1 MVVCIRCNCG
11 VGNCLQLCF
20 NLFNYSTT
28 KDMMAATTF
37 TCALL
42 RHHRLLSVKRSVQ
55 KRWLTSQP
63 AAVVVDVGEIAQRLG
78 VRLTS
83 CEKEL
88 LKKRLDINN
97 DGIVTQSDITAAGQ
111 RALEHRTTREL
122 CLQVIEEPT
131 TPIASIGKRV
141 IRLMESVGLAL
152 FSIVG
157 TQVAG
162 DAGFNIVG
170 CTLVG
175 CIAGL
180 GGRTIN
186 NLLYGNSAPLLRQL
200 PGVFWARQPHY
211 LAVTIGSSLAMFF
224 AWPKYCEYMS
234 AHYLEEVIG
243 KDKLEDDGSVGESA
257 FVAACK
263 RSEEFLNTIQIAL
276 LPKLNAKELSEIT
289 PKELFRRID
298 LDGSGTVD
306 GNELKTLVQERVRNS
321 WEMYAI
327 DTIAL
332 ASISVAGV
340 HGAVG
345 MGLHPLVAAVSGVT
359 SSLGGVMRDIICG
372 RDIAAAS
379 QSYAFATGCGSA
391 VYVLTRE
398 LALRGIPLL
407 AITRIALS
415 MGTTISLRY
424 WEFVRGESLL
434 SPMHAKAKK

>member
-1 MVVCIRCNCG
+1 
-11 VGNCLQLCF
+11 
-20 NLFNYSTT
+20 
-28 KDMMAATTF
+28 MASTF
-37 TCALL
+37 TFAL
-42 RHHRLLSVKRSVQ
+42 RQRFSSVSTANIKRSVQ
-55 KRWLTSQP
+55 KRCLTSHP
-63 AAVVVDVGEIAQRLG
+63 RTVTAEDPVDVGEYAQKLG

-88 LKKRLDINN
+88 LKKRLDTNN
-97 DGIVTQSDITAAGQ
+97 DGIVTQSDFTAAGQ
-111 RALEHRTTREL
+111 RALEHRTAREF

-131 TPIASIGKRV
+131 TPIASIGKRL
-141 IRLMESVGLAL
+141 IRVMDSVAVAL
-152 FSIVG
+152 FSVVG

-175 CIAGL
+175 CIGGL

-200 PGVFWARQPHY
+200 PGVFWTRQPHY
-211 LAVTIGSSLAMFF
+211 LAVAIGSSLAMFF
-224 AWPKYCEYMS
+224 AWPKYCDYMS
-234 AHYLEEVIG
+234 THYLEEVIG
-243 KDKLEDDGSVGESA
+243 KDKLESDGSIGEKA
-257 FVAACK
+257 FVESCE
-263 RSEEFLNTIQIAL
+263 RGEEFLKTIQIAL
-276 LPKLNAKELSEIT
+276 LPKFKGKDLNELT
-289 PKELFRRID
+289 PTQLFRQID

-306 GNELKTLVQERVRNS
+306 AHELKMLVQERVRNS
-321 WEMYAI
+321 WEMYTI

-345 MGLHPLVAAVSGVT
+345 MGVHPLVAAVSGVT
-359 SSLGGVMRDIICG
+359 MSLGGVMRDIICG
-372 RDIAAAS
+372 RDIMAAT
-379 QSYAFATGCGSA
+379 QSYAFTTGCGSA

-407 AITRIALS
+407 ALTRIVLS

-424 WEFVRGESLL
+424 WEFVRGPFL
-434 SPMHAKAKK
+434 SPMHDNA